1 MRLIY
6 IAAGGAG
13 GALLRYWLSSGV
25 HLLLGRA
32 FPYGTL
38 VVNIVGS
45 LFMGVLYVLLF
56 ERMDV
61 SPELRGGIVIG
72 LLGGFTTF
80 STFSI
85 ETLNM
90 IEAGDQLGAG
100 LNILLSVSLCLLGCW
115 AGIIFG
121 RQM

>member
-115 AGIIFG
+115 AGVIFG